1 LVILIQPLQVTLPLL
16 TLMPPLLLIQL
27 LPITATTAL
36 LELMELHIQL
46 LVPIMATITLLELM
60 ELQLP
65 EDFQILELME
75 QPLPEICQIMEQ
87 PLPEL

>member
-1 LVILIQPLQVTLPLL
+1 
-16 TLMPPLLLIQL
+16 MPPLLLIQL
-27 LPITATTAL
+27 LPIMATTTL

-46 LVPIMATITLLELM
+46 LVPTMATIALLELM
-60 ELQLP
+60 VLQLP
-65 EDFQILELME
+65 EDFQIMSIME